1 MQPAPMQVN
10 DVGEISRLG
19 QIVAGAI
26 SCALALFIIGIS
38 TFLFFSLPF
47 SPQFLYVAV
56 PSLLICGWILNKGI
70 CLIVGRKKEGGL
82 FAPWALRV
90 AAVVFFLFP
99 VCGLFTGYYQ
109 SHPPLMSALQV
120 VSDLAISLGLFAL
133 AARRAF
139 KLHNQSS
146 EPTLASG
153 TSPAGQ
159 EPRLP

>member
-26 SCALALFIIGIS
+26 ICALALFIIGIS

-82 FAPWALRV
+82 FAGSSRN
-90 AAVVFFLFP
+90 AV
-99 VCGLFTGYYQ
+99 GK
-109 SHPPLMSALQV
+109 S
-120 VSDLAISLGLFAL
+120 
-133 AARRAF
+133 
-139 KLHNQSS
+139 
-146 EPTLASG
+146 
-153 TSPAGQ
+153 
-159 EPRLP
+159 